1 MRSEKTPQEENYLE
15 YLYSATSSELKN
27 KINDARVL
35 TAKLGN
41 ILKNKK
47 RKTIRDELHRL
58 ERKNL
63 KEQKKKEQLLVLLI

>member
-1 MRSEKTPQEENYLE
+1 MQCHKQQI
-15 YLYSATSSELKN
+15 KN
-27 KINDARVL
+27 RINDARVL

>member
-15 YLYSATSSELKN
+15 YLYNATSSELKN